1 MWKIVLDS
9 IREVK
14 ILKPYQFSKT
24 KLKPRQPISV
34 HVDITKIILSK
45 LGLFKAVPIT
55 FITVMSSFLI
65 LDREKFIK
73 VIRIVCSFHLFKCA
87 LYRCALLLF
96 HSIFLCYATSM
107 SESIALQINF
117 IFTDLTQQYHF
128 LSVY

>member
-1 MWKIVLDS
+1 MWKLVPDS

-14 ILKPYQFSKT
+14 TLKPYQFSRT

-34 HVDITKIILSK
+34 HVDITKIILGK

-96 HSIFLCYATSM
+96 HSIFLCYATSI
-107 SESIALQINF
+107 SHISLCKYGLA
-117 IFTDLTQQYHF
+117 FTPT
-128 LSVY
+128 